1 MAAHRTGRRALL
13 MEREPAYCGVIVTRW
28 QDYTGKN
35 ADARDA
41 YAKADEYHK
50 RAIDIRK
57 SQSAKAKAS

>member
-1 MAAHRTGRRALL
+1 MGRRALL
-13 MEREPAYCGVIVTRW
+13 MESDPACCGVIATRW

-35 ADARDA
+35 AEARDA
-41 YAKADEYHK
+41 YAKADEYQK